1 TANFKRAVK
10 LDWLNQSSLHN
21 WDWKNAVS
29 PHFLHK
35 PTSNARGYRIKTG
48 SKELGAGGRRP
59 QVGRS
64 EVRRMEDLQA
74 ALANRYEG
82 GSVRA
87 RAANEVQKLKCRSPG
102 QL

>member
-1 TANFKRAVK
+1 MRVVK
-10 LDWLNQSSLHN
+10 LDWFNQSSLHN

-48 SKELGAGGRRP
+48 SKELGAGEGDHNSAD
-59 QVGRS
+59 QRS
-64 EVRRMEDLQA
+64 EVQRMEDVQA

-82 GSVRA
+82 DSVQA
-87 RAANEVQKLKCRSPG
+87 RAANEVQKLKCRSPS
-102 QL
+102 QH